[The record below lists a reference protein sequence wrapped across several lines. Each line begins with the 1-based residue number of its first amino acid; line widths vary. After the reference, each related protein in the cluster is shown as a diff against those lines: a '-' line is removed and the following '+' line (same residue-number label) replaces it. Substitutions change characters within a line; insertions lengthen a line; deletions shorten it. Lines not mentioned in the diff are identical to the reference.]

1 MPAPPAA
8 QRERPLFK
16 TRPRGGGR
24 PAANGRTAVR
34 AAASDVAV
42 GKAHGRTHRRG
53 QRSSWCDS
61 GTARA
66 ARGRGGGG
74 LAHVKD
80 RQPAV
85 LRGVQN
91 AIARPDARLT
101 VELPVSVRPAASP
114 PATTNHNRPEPHQW
128 PAAAPIDRPRVTP
141 ATPRHAATPAV
152 PNIWVSHRAGGPP
165 PGTRLTALTWHG
177 AAGGCAW
184 LCVRRREGGPRC
196 SVLYCRLSS
205 PHGPTERGGKGVV
218 LVKPSPAVAANPG
231 AARRADTAVQSHRTP
246 AHTIRCHGPGFPLSS
261 ERSPAGSA
269 SR

>member
-1 MPAPPAA
+1 MKVPSFGRSASHLAFLPWNPFSLKVEEMDQTTTSFADDDQCREDTALGSAP
-8 QRERPLFK
+8 
-16 TRPRGGGR
+16 
-24 PAANGRTAVR
+24 
-34 AAASDVAV
+34 
-42 GKAHGRTHRRG
+42 
-53 QRSSWCDS
+53 
-61 GTARA
+61 
-66 ARGRGGGG
+66 
-74 LAHVKD
+74 
-80 RQPAV
+80 
-85 LRGVQN
+85 
-91 AIARPDARLT
+91 ARL
-101 VELPVSVRPAASP
+101 SRQ
-114 PATTNHNRPEPHQW
+114 PHQW